1 MSINGFNKAYKNIV
15 SIYLKVGD
23 DTMSATCFMT
33 TAKGGLSHLFYI
45 LFKTEPL
52 GKDVNNV
59 DCYFTEALIFIDITR
74 EKRDE

>member
-33 TAKGGLSHLFYI
+33 TAKGGLSHLSYI

-52 GKDVNNV
+52 GKDVNTV

-74 EKRDE
+74 EKKG